1 MPDLFEGLTLGQ
13 VRREL
18 GHMVALADTA
28 EHPKPTLINPP
39 GHPMPGHEWI
49 IDQRVIDRRAT
60 APTWWVRTVDNAE
73 GVDAVYVSS
82 PDSMAPGDDFIS
94 MLPED
99 ARRLAMAILAA
110 ADRAEHLGAGVPRL
124 EDRRTNA

>member
-18 GHMVALADTA
+18 GRMVALADTS
-28 EHPKPTLINPP
+28 ERPKPTLINPP
-39 GHPMPGHEWI
+39 GHGMPGHEWI
-49 IDQRVIDRRAT
+49 VEQHVIDRRGS
-60 APTWWVRTVDNAE
+60 APTWWVRTVDDEE
-73 GVDAVYVSS
+73 GLDAVYLSS
-82 PDSMAPGDDFIS
+82 PDGMAPGEDFIA

-110 ADRAEHLGAGVPRL
+110 ADRADHLTAGVSRL
-124 EDRRTNA
+124 QDHRTS